1 MGIRTKLFVL
11 IIIGVFAM
19 LLTVIV
25 FLLFNQYRLF
35 QAMITDSLT
44 AAEGIVASELDGRA
58 QQALGISMAVAGMP
72 EIIEGAISQERRAI
86 VDTVV
91 SIYESVHHAF
101 GVDVLHVRAPYD
113 TSLVRGQNPEV
124 YGDVQSR
131 GGIVDAARLG
141 QPLYGFDRGP
151 FGMGMRGWAPIK
163 AGNTVV
169 GTVETNIPFT
179 ENLLRGI
186 HESVNAEIAVFVPS
200 NGGYELLTATAGT
213 AQVPVLNDITFDFTD
228 TRHLTWNWAY
238 SYFPVVSYDGTELAV
253 VTIFQD
259 IAEYQRMILTQ
270 TLQLIV
276 VLVVGAIGFTGL
288 LLYLVGR
295 ILTPLQMVGRAAE
308 TIASGDLTVVVPSVE
323 SRDEVGMLVGAF
335 TKMVGSLK
343 QMIGS
348 VSETVNEISSASQ
361 QLASSTEQSRSS
373 IRQVSDT
380 ADDFD
385 SAAAAMRDITAAIDG
400 IASVAEQGNT
410 AVQQAVQ
417 GTAELQE
424 TMGRLTDFITILE
437 QRSEEIG
444 RIVEMINAVAEQ
456 TNLLALNAAIEAA
469 RAGEEGRGFAV
480 VAEEVRKLA
489 ERSADATEE
498 ITQLINA
505 IQQETQEAVAGMS
518 QSSAQ
523 VEKTSEIVSQSG
535 EALHRI
541 IAAVNGVTDLIGS
554 ASRSIA
560 QINSASQEIT
570 AAAEEQ
576 FTTMDEIA
584 ETSQELRQMAA
595 KLQELSSQFK
605 V

>member
-1 MGIRTKLFVL
+1 M
-11 IIIGVFAM
+11 
-19 LLTVIV
+19 
-25 FLLFNQYRLF
+25 
-35 QAMITDSLT
+35 
-44 AAEGIVASELDGRA
+44 
-58 QQALGISMAVAGMP
+58 
-72 EIIEGAISQERRAI
+72 
-86 VDTVV
+86 
-91 SIYESVHHAF
+91 
-101 GVDVLHVRAPYD
+101 
-113 TSLVRGQNPEV
+113 
-124 YGDVQSR
+124 
-131 GGIVDAARLG
+131 
-141 QPLYGFDRGP
+141 
-151 FGMGMRGWAPIK
+151 
-163 AGNTVV
+163 
-169 GTVETNIPFT
+169 
-179 ENLLRGI
+179 
-186 HESVNAEIAVFVPS
+186 
-200 NGGYELLTATAGT
+200 
-213 AQVPVLNDITFDFTD
+213 
-228 TRHLTWNWAY
+228 
-238 SYFPVVSYDGTELAV
+238 SYDGTELAV

-535 EALHRI
+535 EALQRI